1 VVDTPMMEVM
11 KKIRRI
17 HYKNASKDLACP
29 DPFKR
34 HRRRL
39 SAASLVWSSLL
50 LPARADTALQIRIP
64 RIEQMPNVPRP
75 FAMRDWKQVARDYDV
90 TGFSTGASMAM
101 ASAARAGV

>member
-1 VVDTPMMEVM
+1 MMEVM